1 MAQRRNRVAR
11 RLAEEGV
18 SRAVVALLA
27 LAAALQV
34 RAGDDCGAALKNATE
49 PWIAA
54 ADGARI
60 AFVARPSP
68 VPIGQHFD
76 LDFVVC
82 AAAAVRTD
90 AAIQV
95 DADMP
100 AHRHGMNYRATVS
113 SLRPGV
119 YRAEGMMFHMPGR
132 WRVIFDLP
140 LEGRTLRLTRELEV
154 Q

>member
-1 MAQRRNRVAR
+1 
-11 RLAEEGV
+11 V
-18 SRAVVALLA
+18 SRAVLAVLA
-27 LAAALQV
+27 LAAALQA
-34 RAGDDCGAALKNATE
+34 RAGDDCGAALMTPE

-54 ADGARI
+54 TDGARI
-60 AFVARPSP
+60 AFVARPAP
-68 VPIGQHFD
+68 VPVGQHFN

-113 SLRPGV
+113 TLTPGV
-119 YRAEGMMFHMPGR
+119 YRAEGLMFHMPGR

>member
-1 MAQRRNRVAR
+1 M
-11 RLAEEGV
+11 
-18 SRAVVALLA
+18 SRAALVVLA
-27 LAAALQV
+27 LMTALPV
-34 RAGDDCGAALKNATE
+34 RAGDDDCGAALKTPQ

-54 ADGARI
+54 AEGVRV
-60 AFVARPSP
+60 AFVPRPTP
-68 VPIGQHFD
+68 VPVGQHFN

-82 AAAAVRTD
+82 AATPVRRDT
-90 AAIQV
+90 AIQV

-100 AHRHGMNYRATVS
+100 AHRHGMNYRPTVS
-113 SLRPGV
+113 TVSPGV
-119 YRAEGMMFHMPGR
+119 YRAEGLMFHMPGR

>member
-1 MAQRRNRVAR
+1 MD
-11 RLAEEGV
+11 RLSRGCAHAFV
-18 SRAVVALLA
+18 SRP
-27 LAAALQV
+27 
-34 RAGDDCGAALKNATE
+34 T
-49 PWIAA
+49 
-54 ADGARI
+54 
-60 AFVARPSP
+60 P
-68 VPIGQHFD
+68 VPVGQHFN

-82 AAAAVRTD
+82 AASPVRRD
-90 AAIQV
+90 ASIQV

-113 SLRPGV
+113 TLSPGV
-119 YRAEGMMFHMPGR
+119 YRAEGLMFHMPGR

>member
-1 MAQRRNRVAR
+1 MAQRRNRAAR

-18 SRAVVALLA
+18 SRAALVVLA
-27 LAAALQV
+27 LAAALQA
-34 RAGDDCGAALKNATE
+34 RAADDCGAALKTPK
-49 PWIAA
+49 PWVAA

-60 AFVARPSP
+60 AFVSRPTP
-68 VPIGQHFD
+68 VPVGRHFN

-82 AAAAVRTD
+82 TAAAVRAD

-113 SLRPGV
+113 TLSPGV
-119 YRAEGMMFHMPGR
+119 YRAEGLMFHMPGR

-140 LEGRTLRLTRELEV
+140 LEDRTLRLTHELEV

>member
-1 MAQRRNRVAR
+1 M
-11 RLAEEGV
+11 
-18 SRAVVALLA
+18 SRTAVVTLA
-27 LAAALQV
+27 LGAALGA
-34 RAGDDCGAALKNATE
+34 RAGDDCGAALKTPN
-49 PWIAA
+49 PWIASA
-54 ADGARI
+54 NDARI

-68 VPIGQHFD
+68 VPVGRHFD

-82 AAAAVRTD
+82 SSAAVRDD

-113 SLRPGV
+113 MVSAGV
-119 YRAEGMMFHMPGR
+119 YRAEGLMFHMPGR

-140 LEGRTLRLTRELEV
+140 LEGRTLRLTRELDV

>member
-1 MAQRRNRVAR
+1 VNRVALVV
-11 RLAEEGV
+11 LAV
-18 SRAVVALLA
+18 S
-27 LAAALQV
+27 AALDA
-34 RAGDDCGAALKNATE
+34 RAGDDCGAALKTAT
-49 PWIAA
+49 PWVAA

-60 AFVARPSP
+60 AFVSRPTPAP
-68 VPIGQHFD
+68 VGRHFD

-82 AAAAVRTD
+82 SAAAVRRD
-90 AAIQV
+90 APILV

-113 SLRPGV
+113 TLSPGV
-119 YRAEGMMFHMPGR
+119 YRAEGLMFHMPGR

-140 LEGRTLRLTRELEV
+140 LEGRTLRLTHELEV

>member
-1 MAQRRNRVAR
+1 M
-11 RLAEEGV
+11 
-18 SRAVVALLA
+18 SRIALALLA
-27 LAAALQV
+27 VWTALDARAA
-34 RAGDDCGAALKNATE
+34 DDCGTALKTPE

-60 AFVARPSP
+60 AFVSRPTP
-68 VPIGQHFD
+68 VPVGRHFD

-82 AAAAVRTD
+82 GGVAVRSD
-90 AAIQV
+90 SAIQV
-95 DADMP
+95 DAEMP

-113 SLRPGV
+113 TLRPGV
-119 YRAEGMMFHMPGR
+119 YRAEGLMFHMPGR

-140 LEGRTLRLTRELEV
+140 LEGRTLRLTRELDV

>member
-1 MAQRRNRVAR
+1 
-11 RLAEEGV
+11 
-18 SRAVVALLA
+18 
-27 LAAALQV
+27 
-34 RAGDDCGAALKNATE
+34 
-49 PWIAA
+49 
-54 ADGARI
+54 
-60 AFVARPSP
+60 

>member
-1 MAQRRNRVAR
+1 MAQRRNRAAR

-27 LAAALQV
+27 LAAALPAK
-34 RAGDDCGAALKNATE
+34 AGDDCGAALTKSAE
-49 PWIAA
+49 LWIAA

-68 VPIGQHFD
+68 VPVGRHFD

-82 AAAAVRTD
+82 AASALRTD

-119 YRAEGMMFHMPGR
+119 YRAEGLMFHMPGR

>member
-1 MAQRRNRVAR
+1 M
-11 RLAEEGV
+11 
-18 SRAVVALLA
+18 SRATLVVWALT
-27 LAAALQV
+27 AALPA
-34 RAGDDCGAALKNATE
+34 RAGDDDCGAALKTPQ

-60 AFVARPSP
+60 AFVPRPTP
-68 VPIGQHFD
+68 VPVGQHFS

-82 AAAAVRTD
+82 AATPVRRD

-113 SLRPGV
+113 TVSPGV
-119 YRAEGMMFHMPGR
+119 YRAEGLMFHMPGR

-140 LEGRTLRLTRELEV
+140 LEDRTLRLTRELEV

>member
-1 MAQRRNRVAR
+1 MAQRRNRAAR
-11 RLAEEGV
+11 HLAEKGV
-18 SRAVVALLA
+18 SRAVVAVLA
-27 LAAALQV
+27 LATALQA
-34 RAGDDCGAALKNATE
+34 RADDDCGAALAKTAE

-60 AFVARPSP
+60 AFVTRPSP
-68 VPIGQHFD
+68 LPVGQHFD

-82 AAAAVRTD
+82 AASAVRTD
-90 AAIQV
+90 ATIQV

-113 SLRPGV
+113 PLRPGV
-119 YRAEGMMFHMPGR
+119 YRAEGLMFHMPGR
-132 WRVIFDLP
+132 WRVTFDLP

>member
-1 MAQRRNRVAR
+1 MAQCRSSAAR
-11 RLAEEGV
+11 RLAEKGV

-27 LAAALQV
+27 LAAALPAK
-34 RAGDDCGAALKNATE
+34 AGDDCGAALTKPAE
-49 PWIAA
+49 LWIAA

-68 VPIGQHFD
+68 VPVGRHFD

-82 AAAAVRTD
+82 AASALRTD

-100 AHRHGMNYRATVS
+100 AHRHGMNYRVTVS

-119 YRAEGMMFHMPGR
+119 YRAEGLMFHMPGR

>member
-1 MAQRRNRVAR
+1 
-11 RLAEEGV
+11 V
-18 SRAVVALLA
+18 SHVGLVMLA
-27 LAAALQV
+27 LCAAFGA
-34 RAGDDCGAALKNATE
+34 RASDDCGAALKTPT
-49 PWIAA
+49 PWFAE

-60 AFVARPSP
+60 AFVPRPSP
-68 VPIGQHFD
+68 APVGQHFN

-82 AAAAVRTD
+82 AASAVRTD

-95 DADMP
+95 DAEMP

-113 SLRPGV
+113 TVSPGV
-119 YRAEGMMFHMPGR
+119 YRAEGLMFHMPGR

-140 LEGRTLRLTRELEV
+140 LEGRTLRLTRELDV